1 MTMTKQEDKVTE
13 FTITK
18 ESVSELR
25 GDGNTVKVV
34 KKQRRRFIRKPKE
47 ALAEGVFDENED
59 AAEVVSAI
67 EVEEISATE
76 LKSTEQAAEAEAL
89 TTSSLDE
96 SHPKK
101 DQPVAQ
107 DLLEPVAIEA
117 FDVAPTNIPTIEPV
131 VEDKAVHAKK
141 DKKHAI
147 KNDVEEVEGN
157 AEDTKAK
164 RGNRSV
170 KKAKP
175 ARGKAD
181 YLSALDMPDEEVQDT
196 KVRYQKRHKPR
207 IAPVKSKHAFSV
219 PTKPMIH
226 EVAIPENITVADL
239 AQKMSVKATEVIKKL
254 MTMNIMSTINQEIEQ
269 DVAYLVVES
278 MGHIPVAV
286 KSDALEDEIKV
297 INSESAMMQRA
308 PIVTIMGHVDHG
320 KTSLLDAI
328 RRTKVAAGEAGGIT
342 QHIGA
347 YHVETPRGMI
357 TFLDTPGHA
366 AFSAM
371 RARGAKCTDV
381 VVLVVAADDGV
392 MPQTIEAIQ
401 HAKAAKVPVIVAVN
415 KMDKEDADPDRVKNE
430 LSQHD
435 VISED
440 WGGDTQFVPVSAKT
454 GQGLDELLEAILI
467 QSEILELSAMG
478 SGLASGVIVE
488 SRLDKGRGAVATVL
502 VQNGVLQQ
510 GDILLT
516 GAQFGRIRGMMDE
529 LGHAV
534 KEAGPS
540 IPVEVLGLSSP
551 AIAGDE
557 FVVVTTERKAR
568 EVALFRQSKYRQ
580 HQVEKQQSSRL
591 EGFLDRMQ
599 TQAIPQLNIVL
610 KTDVQGSV
618 EALENILQKLTT
630 EDVKVNVVGR
640 GVGGINESDVNLA
653 IASKAILIGF
663 NVRADAVARKLLES
677 EGIKVHYFSV
687 IYDAVDTVKSAI
699 FGITGPKY
707 KEVIVGLAQ
716 VRDVF
721 RSSKFGAIAGCMVIE
736 GLMRRDLPIRV
747 LRDNV
752 VIYKGELE
760 SLRRFKDDV
769 KEVRHGMECGI
780 GVKDYN
786 DIKAGDQI
794 ECFEMVVEEVDRT

>member
-47 ALAEGVFDENED
+47 AMVDGVLGDGED
-59 AAEVVSAI
+59 ATDVAAVEI
-67 EVEEISATE
+67 EEISVDAV
-76 LKSTEQAAEAEAL
+76 KAAEHVEEAVDLAASSAEAARGAQEPIL
-89 TTSSLDE
+89 E
-96 SHPKK
+96 
-101 DQPVAQ
+101 Q
-107 DLLEPVAIEA
+107 DLLAQVALEAFEVVPEIVPAIEPA
-117 FDVAPTNIPTIEPV
+117 A
-131 VEDKAVHAKK
+131 EDKTAHAKK
-141 DKKHAI
+141 DKKSVL
-147 KNDVEEVEGN
+147 KSEVEETEGSVED
-157 AEDTKAK
+157 AKAK

-181 YLSALDMPDEEVQDT
+181 YLAVLDAPDEEVQDAKT
-196 KVRYQKRHKPR
+196 RYQKRHKPR
-207 IAPVKSKHAFSV
+207 IAPAKVKHAFSV

-226 EVAIPENITVADL
+226 EVSIPENITVADL

-254 MTMNIMSTINQEIEQ
+254 MSMNVMSTINQVIEQ
-269 DVAYLVVES
+269 DVASLVVEA

-297 INSESAMMQRA
+297 INSEASMIQRA

-415 KMDKEDADPDRVKNE
+415 KMDKEDADPDRVKSE

-435 VISED
+435 VIAED

-454 GQGLDELLEAILI
+454 GQGLDELLEAILV

-510 GDILLT
+510 GDILLS
-516 GAQFGRIRGMMDE
+516 GAQFGRIRGMIDE
-529 LGHAV
+529 NGHSV

-618 EALENILQKLTT
+618 EALETILQNLTT

-747 LRDNV
+747 LRDNI

-769 KEVRHGMECGI
+769 KEVRHGIECGI

-786 DIKAGDQI
+786 DIKAGDQV